1 MVGCRLDRCWGN
13 RLLGLALPWVGSLL
27 QGSWLFLGEG
37 QVIGVLFW
45 GIQ

>member
-1 MVGCRLDRCWGN
+1 MLEKQAPGAG
-13 RLLGLALPWVGSLL
+13 LPWVGSLL
-27 QGSWLFLGEG
+27 QGSWLFLREG